1 MGSKIA
7 RRQAESMRS
16 VRVPL
21 ESAVNDW
28 NPSVYER
35 YKAQR
40 DRPALDLM
48 LQIPRDLSPNEI
60 WDLGCGPGEQAAVLA
75 ARHPDAVVHGLDSSA
90 AMLEVA
96 RKRPARVDWRLGDI
110 AAFSPERP
118 ADLIFT
124 NAALQWLP
132 EHERLFSRLAD
143 ALAPGGVLACQMPDS
158 RKGTWRDLL
167 RQTAEA
173 PRWAETLSG
182 VERIG
187 ILPAEAYYGLLADR
201 CEVDIWSTDYLHVLE
216 GEDAVLEW
224 TRGTSLRPYLERLGA
239 RADAFE
245 AVFAERLRQAYPRRE
260 DGATLMPF
268 SRLFIVAR
276 RFAP

>member
-1 MGSKIA
+1 M
-7 RRQAESMRS
+7 
-16 VRVPL
+16 
-21 ESAVNDW
+21 NDW
-28 NPSVYER
+28 NPAVYER
-35 YKAQR
+35 YKVQR

-48 LQIPRDLSPNEI
+48 LQIPRDLAPREI

-75 ARHPDAVVHGLDSSA
+75 LRHPDAAVRGLDSSE
-90 AMLEVA
+90 AMLAVA
-96 RKRPARVDWRLGDI
+96 RKRSTRVDWRLGDI

-118 ADLIFT
+118 VDLLFS

-132 EHERLFSRLAD
+132 DHERLFPRLAD
-143 ALAPGGVLACQMPDS
+143 ILAPAGVLACQMPDS
-158 RKGTWRDLL
+158 RKGAWRDLL
-167 RQTAEA
+167 RQTAQD

-187 ILPAEAYYGLLADR
+187 ILAPETYYDLLADR
-201 CEVDIWSTDYLHVLE
+201 CEIDIWSTDYLHVLE

-224 TRGTSLRPYLERLGA
+224 TRGTSLRPYLERLGPQ
-239 RADAFE
+239 ADAFE
-245 AVFAERLRQAYPRRE
+245 AAFAERLRQAYPRRA

-276 RFAP
+276 RFAS